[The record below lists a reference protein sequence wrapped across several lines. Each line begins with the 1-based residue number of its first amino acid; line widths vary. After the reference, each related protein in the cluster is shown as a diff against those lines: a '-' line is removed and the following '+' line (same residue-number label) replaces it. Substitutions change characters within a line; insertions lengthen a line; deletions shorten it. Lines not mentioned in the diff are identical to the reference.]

1 MVLMSFYTLFV
12 ILRLEK
18 WRIEMKRL
26 HIKIRKINLRI
37 TLYFSI
43 LLIFIAAVITI
54 LNISLYSDELSNQ
67 MATVVDQ
74 KLSLITGKLNENIN
88 NIKLIHTVMLSDSS
102 INFAFNN
109 VVEEANETNIQVL
122 ARLLDNHHSTS
133 SDRKSVIALGV
144 DGQIYHPSSN
154 YSSYQSL
161 TQDNEDFNISK
172 TKRQYF
178 RFTVPNTFPLEYT
191 NPTMTQRQNITL
203 YAQYF
208 DYDSMTHLG
217 YLAIYFRKN
226 DLFANIDTLVNETFA
241 GMYVVNEY
249 DELIH
254 QYGDIPYEDIPKSLI
269 NNDLT
274 IISDHEYSVLTT
286 TLDSYER
293 WRIISLFDRDLV
305 KRETS
310 RLNQFIY
317 LTIVIALI
325 LMLFISWFI
334 SQSIT
339 NPIREMIRSMGEFD
353 KGQWPEP
360 LITKNEDEIKDL
372 IDGYNSML
380 TSFIKLTDDMI
391 GRQQENQM
399 IELDLIKTQLGLL
412 EAQINP
418 HFIHNTLNSMNY
430 LALSSG
436 NHGLSEVIESFNKL
450 LRMSMAID
458 VSFITVGQELENIK
472 DYVRIQKVRF
482 DDVFDLKFDVD
493 DDTMIAKI
501 PKLILQPIVENSI
514 IHGILAKEENGTITI
529 TIKRFDDDLRISI
542 MDDGIGI
549 QDQNMKSL
557 LRKDKRGPISKH
569 IGVQNVYDRLKL
581 YYGEDINFTINSTL
595 NQGTVTTLFIP
606 YED

>member
-1 MVLMSFYTLFV
+1 MSFFTLFV

-18 WRIEMKRL
+18 WRTEMKRL
-26 HIKIRKINLRI
+26 HIKIRKISLRI

-102 INFAFNN
+102 INFAFSN

-161 TQDNEDFNISK
+161 TQGNEDFNISK

-178 RFTVPNTFPLEYT
+178 RFTVPNTFPLEYA

-241 GMYVVNEY
+241 SMYIVNEY

-254 QYGDIPYEDIPKSLI
+254 QYGEIPYESIPKSLT
-269 NNDLT
+269 NKDLT
-274 IISDHEYSVLTT
+274 TISDHEYSVLTT

-317 LTIVIALI
+317 LTIVVALI

-339 NPIREMIRSMGEFD
+339 NPIREMIHSMGEFD

-372 IDGYNSML
+372 IEGYNRML